1 MTQTLVPYE
10 PQQDVGL
17 TMAVT
22 TEVAMTRLKELQQF
36 VKEVMVEDEDYGVI
50 PGTNKPS
57 LYKPGAEK
65 LCEIYGLAPMVE
77 VTQRVEDW
85 DRGLFAYEVKTSLV
99 SKRTGQV
106 VATGVG
112 SCNSM
117 EGRYRWRDSQR
128 ACPKCK
134 NETIIKGKA
143 EYGGGWLCFAKK
155 GGCGA
160 KFADGDASIEG
171 QSVGRV
177 ENDDPYTLVNTI
189 LKMAKKRSH
198 VDATLS
204 ATRSSAIFTEDV
216 EDMDLGGPAPTAPP
230 ERPQQAPPQ
239 GGIGGGRVPPP
250 QGRSA
255 PEQDPVVAE
264 VTAFVQELGWDR
276 DAYVL
281 WMTKEGF
288 TDGKKLKNGDALPTL
303 RALAKERRDLAAK
316 DAAEDDP
323 AKQLGLVTE
332 DAQATAGAPF

>member
-1 MTQTLVPYE
+1 MTQQLIQYE

-22 TEVAMTRLKELQQF
+22 TEVALTRLKELQQF

-85 DRGLFAYEVKTSLV
+85 DRGLFAYEVRTSLV

-134 NETIIKGKA
+134 NATIIKGKA

-160 KFADGDASIEG
+160 KFADGDPSVEG
-171 QSVGRV
+171 QTVGRV

-204 ATRSSAIFTEDV
+204 ATRSSALFTQDV
-216 EDMDLGGPAPTAPP
+216 EDMDLGAAPAAPP
-230 ERPQQAPPQ
+230 ERTQQAPPRPQ
-239 GGIGGGRVPPP
+239 DGLGGGRVDPPVP
-250 QGRSA
+250 GPNSVMSEIA
-255 PEQDPVVAE
+255 AI
-264 VTAFVQELGWDR
+264 VQELGWNR
-276 DAYVL
+276 EQYLA
-281 WMTKEGF
+281 WMQKEGHY
-288 TDGKKLKNGDALPTL
+288 DGRVLKNADALPTL
-303 RALAKERRDLAAK
+303 RLLLKEHRERASEVQEPEPDPW
-316 DAAEDDP
+316 DPGAEP
-323 AKQLGLVTE
+323 
-332 DAQATAGAPF
+332 GAPQEVLK

>member
-22 TEVAMTRLKELQQF
+22 TEVAMARLKELQQF
-36 VKEVMVEDEDYGVI
+36 VKEVMVLDEDYGVI

-57 LYKPGAEK
+57 LFKPGAEK

-85 DRGLFAYEVKTSLV
+85 DRGLFAYEVLTSLV

-128 ACPKCK
+128 MCPKCK
-134 NETIIKGKA
+134 NETIIKGRD

-160 KFADGDASIEG
+160 KFQDGDASIEG
-171 QSVGRV
+171 QAAGRV

-204 ATRSSAIFTEDV
+204 ATRSSAIFTQDMEDT
-216 EDMDLGGPAPTAPP
+216 DLGAPPAPKMARRVDPAIPP
-230 ERPQQAPPQ
+230 NSRQSASRQQAADT
-239 GGIGGGRVPPP
+239 
-250 QGRSA
+250 SA
-255 PEQDPVVAE
+255 PAEDKATAVVAC
-264 VTAFVQELGWDR
+264 AKELGWDG
-276 DAYVL
+276 DATKF
-281 WMTKEGF
+281 WMKKEGF
-288 TDGKKLKNGDALPTL
+288 ANAGEALPTL
-303 RALAKERRDLAAK
+303 RELVKERRD
-316 DAAEDDP
+316 
-323 AKQLGLVTE
+323 Q
-332 DAQATAGAPF
+332 DAQLPF